1 MTKLYVGNLNYS
13 TTSDQLQELFAQF
26 GEIKNIN
33 IIEGKGFAF
42 VEMATDEEAAAAK
55 EKLNNTNFG
64 GRTLRVDEAHPQK
77 PRENRG
83 GGFRDSHRGGGD
95 RGGNRRY

>member
-13 TTSDQLQELFAQF
+13 TTSDQLQELFAPF

-55 EKLNNTNFG
+55 EKLNNANFG

-83 GGFRDSHRGGGD
+83 GFRDSSHRGGGD